1 MGLESKMG
9 VGQVQRRRS
18 LEEEGQGRDCIQG
31 RERLR

>member
-9 VGQVQRRRS
+9 VGRVQRKRS
-18 LEEEGQGRDCIQG
+18 LEEARQGWGCIQG